1 MSSLLIKTKLHQ
13 PRTAGG
19 LVARAR
25 LVGWLS
31 EQRERRLILVIAPA
45 GYGKTTV
52 VSQWLANVERRT
64 QSVEQPDSGHTNPVL
79 RSTFHALRSAWLSL
93 DADDSDLGRCWRYLV
108 AAIRQAYPESC
119 PETVA
124 LLESPQLPPPRY
136 LVEELANEL
145 ADLPGRLIL
154 VLDDYHHIG
163 GQTVHEALQRLLA
176 HLPHNVQ
183 LVVMSRV
190 DLPWPLGRLRGQ
202 GQVAELRAADL
213 RFTEGEVQALLGG
226 VVGGEQLAPAAV
238 QLCARTEGWAV
249 GLQLARMSL
258 RAAPDVAPV
267 IARLRGTSGHI
278 ADYLL
283 DEVLS
288 QQPEALQR
296 SLLILAVPERFCQD
310 LWASLLND
318 MPGGVAQA
326 PIAELERQGMFLVAL
341 DDERVWYRF
350 HHLVRDL
357 LAARLVEAVG
367 QETLVALHRRC
378 SAWFAARAQV
388 DEAVRHAL
396 LAGDEELA
404 ARIVERGYRALLE
417 RNDDMIRLGPLLALL
432 PEPVVQGRPLL
443 LLAHALNAYTCWDL
457 PAVRRLTELA
467 QTAIEAQ
474 RSALD
479 ADTLTELCGEVAL
492 LQSFLSF
499 VSGDGART
507 LALARQAY
515 QAVPPTRPFLHALA
529 VRFHATALQMSGDY
543 EGGYQLVVHHLG
555 QHVRPGSKARA
566 SLVTSCCLLD
576 YLDANLER
584 LAGDV
589 LALMGEST
597 WSRTYHFA
605 FGHYIR
611 GRLHYERNELE
622 QARHDFTQ
630 SSSIPLSAM
639 PLAHHDSLAGLAHIA
654 LAQGDREQAA
664 EYGRL
669 ARAYAGERAS
679 QALAEASISLEA
691 ALALARDDLDAAGR
705 LVRTLA
711 TGRFSSTSFWL
722 EQPLLRQAQVWLLQ
736 GESAS
741 RAAATQ
747 SLTRIL
753 SGAKAVHNVFLQI
766 SAGALLA
773 MARDAGGEG
782 DEALS
787 VLAEAVELAAPRGQ
801 VRLFVDCGPALAP
814 LLRRLAPQSPHQAYI
829 RSLLAA
835 FSAPRPVETA
845 VPAAPALASA
855 PSPLT
860 RREQE
865 ILELLAERLTDQEI
879 AEQLVIAITTVRTH
893 TQRIYSK
900 LEVRSRRQAIERARR
915 LGLLTTH
922 SRTA

>member
-1 MSSLLIKTKLHQ
+1 MSRALIKTKLHQ
-13 PRTAGG
+13 PRTAGS
-19 LVARAR
+19 LVARTR

-64 QSVEQPDSGHTNPVL
+64 QSVEQPDSGHSDPVL

-93 DADDSDLGRCWRYLV
+93 DKDDSDLGRCWRYLV
-108 AAIRQAYPESC
+108 ATIRQAYPESC
-119 PETVA
+119 PETAA
-124 LLESPQLPPPRY
+124 LLEAPQLPPPSY
-136 LVEELANEL
+136 LVDELANEL
-145 ADLPGRLIL
+145 ADLPGRLTL
-154 VLDDYHHIG
+154 VLDDCHHIS
-163 GQTVHEALQRLLA
+163 GQTVHEALRRLLA

-183 LVVMSRV
+183 LVVTSRI
-190 DLPWPLGRLRGQ
+190 DPPWPLGRLRGQ

-213 RFTEGEVQALLGG
+213 RFSEDEVRALLGG
-226 VVGGEQLAPAAV
+226 VVGGEQLTPAAV

-258 RAAPDVAPV
+258 RIAPDIAPV
-267 IARLRGTSGHI
+267 IAGLRGTSRYI

-283 DEVLS
+283 DEVLG

-310 LWASLLND
+310 LCTYLLD
-318 MPGGVAQA
+318 AMPGGAGQA
-326 PIAELERQGMFLVAL
+326 PVAELERQGLFLVAL

-350 HHLVRDL
+350 HQLVRDL

-367 QETLVALHRRC
+367 QDAVAALHRRC
-378 SAWFAARAQV
+378 SAWFAARAQF

-396 LAGDEELA
+396 QAGDQDLA
-404 ARIVERGYRALLE
+404 ARIVERGYRTLLE
-417 RNDDMIRLGPLLALL
+417 HDDDMVQLGPLLALL
-432 PEPVVQGRPLL
+432 PEPIVQGRPLL
-443 LLAHALNAYTCWDL
+443 LLAHALNAYICWDL

-467 QTAIEAQ
+467 ASQIEGQ
-474 RSALD
+474 RAALD
-479 ADTLTELCGEVAL
+479 ADEHTELCGEAAL

-515 QAVPPTRPFLHALA
+515 RDVPHTRPFLHALA
-529 VRFHATALQMSGDY
+529 VRFHAVALQMSGDF
-543 EGGYQLVVHHLG
+543 EGGYRVIAHHLG
-555 QHVRPGSKARA
+555 QQVRPGSKARA

-576 YLDANLER
+576 YLHADLER

-589 LALMGEST
+589 LALIDESAR
-597 WSRTYHFA
+597 SRTYHFA

-622 QARHDFTQ
+622 QARQAFTQ
-630 SSSIPLSAM
+630 ASSVPLSAM
-639 PLAHHDSLAGLAHIA
+639 PLMHHDSLAGLAHIA
-654 LAQGDREQAA
+654 LAQGEREQAS
-664 EYGRL
+664 EYGRI
-669 ARAYAGERAS
+669 ARAYAAERAS
-679 QALAEASISLEA
+679 ASLAEASISLEA
-691 ALALARDDLDAAGR
+691 ALALSCDDLARAAR
-705 LVRTLA
+705 LVNTLDA
-711 TGRFSSTSFWL
+711 ERYSSTSFWFV
-722 EQPLLRQAQVWLLQ
+722 QPLLRQAQVWLLQ
-736 GESAS
+736 VGSDS

-747 SLTRIL
+747 SLARIL
-753 SGAKAVHNVFLQI
+753 SEAKAVHNVFLQI
-766 SAGALLA
+766 AAGALFA
-773 MARDAGGEG
+773 MANDSGGKG
-782 DEALS
+782 DEALTA
-787 VLAEAVELAAPRGQ
+787 LAEAVDLAAPRGH

-814 LLRRLAPQSPHQAYI
+814 LLHRLAPNHPHEVYI
-829 RSLLAA
+829 RTLLAA
-835 FSAPRPVETA
+835 FTAPRPVETA
-845 VPAAPALASA
+845 VAAAPAVLSA
-855 PSPLT
+855 PSSLT

-915 LGLLTTH
+915 LGLLTPH
-922 SRTA
+922 SRTT